1 MTKAERGSGGLGR
14 KAEERGTGKGG
25 GRRKRNE
32 DKGYMYQNAIKKP
45 IILLND
51 LKKQLKTDANQ
62 ENKSTYFLRK
72 QTISHCFPIIFRKT
86 KIY

>member
-14 KAEERGTGKGG
+14 KAEERGTGKVA

-32 DKGYMYQNAIKKP
+32 NKGYMYQNAIKKS

-51 LKKQLKTDANQ
+51 LKN
-62 ENKSTYFLRK
+62 N
-72 QTISHCFPIIFRKT
+72 
-86 KIY
+86 